1 MLFPATALAVGR
13 LSLPLDIC
21 IHIFSFIDEPID
33 RLNALLVSEAFLTA
47 GVQAVWARLDSASPQ
62 TWVKIH
68 RVLTSRDALV
78 GYAKYVR
85 VLDFSRL
92 PEFQPIG
99 AHIACEIVRATLSAG
114 LVTLDISFREFAEPV
129 LQAVAAGAS
138 SVPSSRTT
146 SSRGSSHT
154 SSRSSSMPSSAASS
168 APASPFATPPA
179 NKRLHTQ
186 PPQAAATAPLAAILR
201 PPSAATAAAARPPS
215 AITVSIIPPRPA
227 SPTPIDPQARAG
239 SPSSPRRTLSNTG
252 PPAVGLPSLHQPH
265 QSLQQQHHPPPTV
278 RCLVLVGCQA
288 ITSQSLA
295 TAVRALPRLEI
306 LQVDGAPAMSD
317 LVLVNIVSDA
327 LRAVSMLECADVT
340 DAGINALA
348 AHARRLIDVQWSLP
362 ESISLSNL
370 ITDRSLTALARA
382 APELRWIT
390 FTGLSRLSDATILEL
405 ARSCPLLESIDVSY
419 CPQITLSAVKTLVQS
434 CENLECLRIDG
445 CHRVT
450 SIEQV
455 REILATQSPIRE
467 PGQPPPPPPPAT
479 MPSAASLL
487 SPTSFGSSASFAFA
501 PELLSPT
508 SAANTSALFA
518 AAAAAHTSAASDGLP
533 NLSAS
538 TGSGGAAT
546 ASTAASAAS
555 AGQGSTT
562 LLTSSLGPFLLRGRA
577 HLERL
582 LLVNTL

>member
-138 SVPSSRTT
+138 S
-146 SSRGSSHT
+146 
-154 SSRSSSMPSSAASS
+154 
-168 APASPFATPPA
+168 
-179 NKRLHTQ
+179 
-186 PPQAAATAPLAAILR
+186 
-201 PPSAATAAAARPPS
+201 
-215 AITVSIIPPRPA
+215 
-227 SPTPIDPQARAG
+227 
-239 SPSSPRRTLSNTG
+239 
-252 PPAVGLPSLHQPH
+252 
-265 QSLQQQHHPPPTV
+265 
-278 RCLVLVGCQA
+278 A